1 MALADITLVDS
12 QAAPQNHVMVYVVTE
27 NGQVVRKNLSAGLE
41 TPELYV
47 LGSRDAK
54 VGGVMV
60 RSSLRK
66 LTLGFLDAD
75 GVTTRY
81 MSIRE
86 IVDVDPK
93 IYTDARIE
101 DLVTMFRSDGTEAR
115 MLLYTKGSVG

>member
-1 MALADITLVDS
+1 MALADVTLVDS
-12 QAAPQNHVMVYVVTE
+12 KASPENHVMAFVATE
-27 NGQVVRKNLSAGLE
+27 NGQTVRKNLSASLE

-47 LGSRDAK
+47 LGSRDGKAN
-54 VGGVMV
+54 GVPV
-60 RSSLRK
+60 KSSLRK